1 MDAREADYAH
11 FVRTRTHALLRSAYL
26 LTGDQHLA
34 EDLVQEALARTH
46 RSWQRLERTENAEA
60 YARKVMYHAQV
71 SFWRRPK
78 VAEVLPADYEPDS
91 RLGSDDHADAAVER
105 LVLRRALL
113 TLSPRQRAVIVLRFF
128 EDHTEAE
135 AAQLMGV
142 SVSTVK
148 TQTARALDKLRARL
162 PGLSMLSETP
172 ATGTTSTK
180 QGTTTARH
188 DAGAPARGAQTGPA
202 SAKNG
207 TRAPETGPSA
217 AGHSVET
224 PEADPTTARR
234 DAEVPEAGR

>member
-46 RSWQRLERTENAEA
+46 RAWPRLDRAENAEA

-71 SFWRRPK
+71 SVWRRPK
-78 VAEVLPADYEPDS
+78 VAEVLPADFEPDH
-91 RLGSDDHADAAVER
+91 RRGADDPADAAVER

-113 TLSPRQRAVIVLRFF
+113 TLSAKQRAVVVLRFF

-135 AAQLMGV
+135 AAQMLGV

-148 TQTARALDKLRARL
+148 TQTGRALDRLRTLL
-162 PGLSMLSETP
+162 PDLRVLT
-172 ATGTTSTK
+172 
-180 QGTTTARH
+180 
-188 DAGAPARGAQTGPA
+188 
-202 SAKNG
+202 
-207 TRAPETGPSA
+207 
-217 AGHSVET
+217 
-224 PEADPTTARR
+224 
-234 DAEVPEAGR
+234 EVPEGGR